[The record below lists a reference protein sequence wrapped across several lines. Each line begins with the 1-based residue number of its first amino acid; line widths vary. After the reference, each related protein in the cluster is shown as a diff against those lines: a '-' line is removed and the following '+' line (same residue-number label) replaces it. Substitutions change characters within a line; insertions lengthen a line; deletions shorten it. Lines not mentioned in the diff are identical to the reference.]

1 MMKPVYVLTFLSL
14 YSFLLCSGQKGSL
27 YNTSGGMKY
36 TANKGQVSDAKGRP
50 LPSVIYT
57 ADLGTNAKTFFF
69 SNSFSYVVLQKEP
82 YQGAP
87 LGVNI
92 NPFTEDPL
100 MGNKVNAAQRVDVEF
115 VNSNPLVK
123 VEGNSPLSEIS
134 HYYLAHCPDGIH
146 ASSFQS
152 ITYKELYPGIDMVF
166 KTAQGAIMEYDF
178 ILYPGANPE
187 NIQLKYTGASGISL
201 HNHVLTIQTI
211 SGEIR
216 EYIPQIYQQIGSEKK
231 IIKGTYLLK
240 DDVVK
245 FGVGD
250 YDKAYA
256 LIIDPWITYITSTVG
271 GHNTTAD
278 NSSYAQGLALD
289 TGGNIIVEGYTNSPN
304 FPVTPGVFQDS
315 IAGAIYSTDIFVA
328 KFDTG
333 GNRLW
338 ATYYGG
344 SNYEITYPR
353 GIGTD
358 AAGNIIFTS
367 AIRSNDFPVTA
378 GCFQPTYG
386 GGTYDACAVKLTP
399 NGTRIW
405 ATYLGGSSDELAM
418 GLFVAP
424 SGNIVTTGT
433 TKSSNFPVS
442 AGAFQAT
449 NRSTAYNNAYLI
461 YFDPSGARKWST
473 YYGGSVTDVGQGI
486 NIDKSGNII
495 MTGTSISADYPV
507 SPGAWQTSHAGPTG
521 LGYGSGDIVLA
532 KFDSTG
538 NRLWATF
545 YGSTGQDA
553 AIDVVT
559 DSAGYIYIV
568 GGSYYSTTFPTT
580 PGVFKP
586 VSEVN
591 GDVVVAKFSPTGSR
605 VWATLIGGTRQ
616 EIGRAITLDHQGNIY
631 TCGLTSDTD
640 PYGGKVRN
648 NFPVTSCAYQ
658 PEHGGN
664 GWDWWFAKIDPSGS
678 FLCYSSYLGD
688 TSYGSGYS
696 EHCNDIAYQN
706 NTFYMCGYAQGKI
719 SIPSNFPV
727 TPGAF
732 QTTPSGTYNQDG
744 VLAAIKIDADSVPV
758 FSAVN
763 RTICAGGSAA
773 FNSTGGVNC
782 NSLPSGTVSY
792 KWYFPGGS
800 PATSIAANPNNIV
813 YNADGNYDVAVVIT
827 TPCRTDSLVKPGYIQ
842 VSTPVA
848 ASISANPESICPNDS
863 SVLMISGNATNIQWQ
878 SSTDS
883 VSFNDITGATD
894 TSYIATNLLQA
905 TFYRALITG
914 GCGTGFTVSKKVS
927 ISTIPSPIIS
937 VSDTMICSYDS
948 TRVECSG
955 SYAAY
960 QWNNGDNR
968 PYTYARNAGGVW
980 VTVSDANGC
989 SAESN
994 HQNISVYPVTPISII
1009 VQGDTL
1015 SSFNG
1020 ASYQWYRNDTLI
1032 PVAVSAVYVVSQ
1044 TGYYSVEIM
1053 DNNGCYVRSSQVYV
1067 AINGLEALSENS
1079 LMSIYPNPAHEYVTI
1094 KINLDNPQGLL
1105 RLYDAVGRLVQ
1116 SVDAIAEQ
1124 IIQMYSLTAGI
1135 YYLIFQSSS
1144 QPAFTMAKKLSKI

>member
-1 MMKPVYVLTFLSL
+1 MKIIPVLTFLCL
-14 YSFLLCSGQKGSL
+14 YCYAVCAGQKGNL
-27 YNTSGGMKY
+27 YSTSGGMKF
-36 TANKGQVSDAKGRP
+36 TANGGQVADAKGRA
-50 LPSVIYT
+50 LPTALYT
-57 ADLGTNAKTFFF
+57 SEFGNNAKAFFF
-69 SNSFSYVVLQKEP
+69 PNSFSYVVFRKEP
-82 YQGAP
+82 NQGPP
-87 LGVNI
+87 LGVNM
-92 NPFTEDPL
+92 NLFAEDPL
-100 MGNKVNAAQRVDVEF
+100 KGNKVIAAQRIDVEF
-115 VNSNPLVK
+115 VRSNPGVK
-123 VEGNSPLSEIS
+123 VEGSSPLSETS

-146 ASSFQS
+146 TSSFQS
-152 ITYKELYPGIDMVF
+152 VTYKELYPGIDVMF
-166 KTAQGAIMEYDF
+166 TGRGSGGMEYDF
-178 ILYPGANPE
+178 ILQPGANPE

-201 HNHVLTIQTI
+201 QDHVLTIRTVA
-211 SGEIR
+211 GEIR
-216 EYIPQIYQQIGSEKK
+216 EFIPQVYQQIGTEKR
-231 IIKGTYLLK
+231 IIKGSYVLT
-240 DDVVK
+240 DSVVK
-245 FGVGD
+245 FEVGD

-328 KFDTG
+328 KFDTE

-353 GIGTD
+353 GVGTD

-449 NRSTAYNNAYLI
+449 NRSTAYNNAYII

-495 MTGTSISADYPV
+495 MTGTTISADYPV

-616 EIGRAITLDHQGNIY
+616 EIGHAITLDHQGNIY

-640 PYGGKVRN
+640 PYGGKVQN

-658 PEHGGN
+658 SEHGGN

-744 VLAAIKIDADSVPV
+744 VLAAIKIDADSVPA

-763 RTICAGGSAA
+763 RTICSGGSVA
-773 FNSTGGVNC
+773 FSSTAGVIC
-782 NSLPSGTVSY
+782 NSLPAGNVSY
-792 KWYFPGGS
+792 KWYFPGGL
-800 PATSIAANPNNIV
+800 PATSTNANPNNIV
-813 YNADGNYDVAVVIT
+813 YSTDGNYDVAVVIT
-827 TPCRTDSLVKPGYIQ
+827 TPCRTDSLVKSGYVQ
-842 VSTPVA
+842 VSTSVTA
-848 ASISANPESICPNDS
+848 GITANPESICPNDS
-863 SVLMISGNATNIQWQ
+863 SILTISGNATNIQWQ

-905 TFYRALITG
+905 TFFRALITG
-914 GCGTGFTVSKKVS
+914 GCGTGFTASKKVS
-927 ISTIPSPIIS
+927 ISSIPSPLIS
-937 VSDTMICSYDS
+937 VSDTMICSSDS
-948 TRVECSG
+948 TRVDCSG
-955 SYAAY
+955 SYADY

-980 VTVSDANGC
+980 VTVTDSNGC

-994 HQNISVYPVTPISII
+994 RQHIAIYPVTPISII

-1032 PVAVSAVYVVSQ
+1032 PGAVSAAYVADQ
-1044 TGYYSVEIM
+1044 TGYYSLEMI
-1053 DNNGCYVRSSQVYV
+1053 DNNGCKVRSSAVYIGIDGIYDQGETP
-1067 AINGLEALSENS
+1067 AF
-1079 LMSIYPNPAHEYVTI
+1079 MIYPNPANESVYFKWSEGNTRRDLRIYNAFGQLVITKELQQGQAI
-1094 KINLDNPQGLL
+1094 DVRNL
-1105 RLYDAVGRLVQ
+1105 
-1116 SVDAIAEQ
+1116 S
-1124 IIQMYSLTAGI
+1124 AGI
-1135 YYLIFQSSS
+1135 YYVCLSNSNS
-1144 QPAFTMAKKLSKI
+1144 TDLKKLVIAH